1 MTFAS
6 PKCRFALTVVHT
18 GVYNVPRE
26 TSYMKAIDEWL
37 RKTGMPEWKLGTLA
51 AANAKAVERIRNGT
65 ARVETLNDVL
75 NYMRRNP
82 PPRSRRA
89 KRVASSTS

>member
-1 MTFAS
+1 M
-6 PKCRFALTVVHT
+6 PQ
-18 GVYNVPRE
+18 E
-26 TSYMKAIDEWL
+26 TSYMKAIDKWL
-37 RKTGMPEWKLGTLA
+37 RQTGMPEWKLGTLA

-82 PPRSRRA
+82 PPRT
-89 KRVASSTS
+89 KRGRKVASYTS